1 MKLYRSRAMPNHW
14 IGEDK
19 LGSLMQWP
27 AARGGWEQRTS
38 YTGPKRLLEEVPP
51 AKARGSGWPGGGR
64 GPVPRAESGVSSQTI
79 GLRATDDEHATWQR
93 AADVRDQTLAA
104 WTRDVI
110 NAAADRVLGEADAD
124 AARPRPKG
132 KP

>member
-1 MKLYRSRAMPNHW
+1 MKLYRSPTMPSHW

-19 LGSLMQWP
+19 LGNLMQWP

-51 AKARGSGWPGGGR
+51 AMARGSGWPGGGR
-64 GPVPRAESGVSSQTI
+64 GPAPRSASGVPSKTI
-79 GLRATDDEHATWQR
+79 GLRVTDDERAKWQR
-93 AADVRDQTLAA
+93 AADVREQTLAA
-104 WTRDVI
+104 WTRDEI

-124 AARPRPKG
+124 RPRPKG